1 LKSQGFKFI
10 TAPFKWFLIELLQL
24 ISTKGDDHM
33 SLFTPEQIK
42 EMGEMWASDLFT
54 PEERIAAISD
64 LSLEER
70 LAGANPAEVI
80 SYLKPKLKLSEI
92 LAGLSVSEIEELE
105 KQLKQLKRQG

>member
-1 LKSQGFKFI
+1 
-10 TAPFKWFLIELLQL
+10 
-24 ISTKGDDHM
+24 M

-64 LSLEER
+64 MSLEER

-80 SYLKPKLKLSEI
+80 NLFKQTHQLEPLEILGQFSKEEIEDYLKTLKNH
-92 LAGLSVSEIEELE
+92 
-105 KQLKQLKRQG
+105 